1 VCTEKIGLEGVP
13 LKPSMGGWAVDY
25 GGMGFAKIGKI
36 RFGQFIKMS
45 ENRAGG
51 EGLMTVA
58 PVESGAVARKI
69 ISFEV
74 SW

>member
-1 VCTEKIGLEGVP
+1 VGR
-13 LKPSMGGWAVDY
+13 WAVDY
-25 GGMGFAKIGKI
+25 GGMGFMKVREIG
-36 RFGQFIKMS
+36 FGQFIKMS
-45 ENRAGG
+45 ENRTGG

-58 PVESGAVARKI
+58 PVQGGTVARKI